1 MTVVGVARVG
11 HYSPVSTGAVAEWHC
26 PDPQLPMLLPLPSPY
41 PPVLTGGGQEIAWV
55 MAINLLGAWQVGST
69 PGCCLMNC
77 FLLAQMG
84 VEAAWGQGLCV

>member
-41 PPVLTGGGQEIAWV
+41 PTVLTGGGQEIAWV

>member
-1 MTVVGVARVG
+1 
-11 HYSPVSTGAVAEWHC
+11 
-26 PDPQLPMLLPLPSPY
+26 MLLPLPSPY
-41 PPVLTGGGQEIAWV
+41 PTVLTGGGQEIAWV